1 MMQITQTVRNKTMI
15 LDKEL
20 TNLFLKEKGQDSN
33 QKIISYFKD
42 RDEYIIGV
50 VNDTI
55 KNSSFQHRC
64 DINEQVKDYVV
75 SVYDYIRK
83 NQMEIMK
90 YFLKIKNL

>member
-55 KNSSFQHRC
+55 KNSSF
-64 DINEQVKDYVV
+64 
-75 SVYDYIRK
+75 
-83 NQMEIMK
+83 
-90 YFLKIKNL
+90 